1 MPSCRPRW
9 PTQSGRDPPALGE
22 MATTNVS
29 PAPVRLDV
37 ELVRRGLA
45 RSRTHAAQLIHEG
58 RVRRGGK
65 AAGRPS
71 ALIEETD
78 LIEVAAVD
86 AEEWVSRGGYKL
98 AGALESMASLAV
110 AGRRCLDAG
119 SSTGGFTDVLL
130 RRGASEVI
138 AVDVGTDQLV
148 EELATD
154 PRVMVR
160 EQLSVRDLS
169 PADIGGS
176 VDLVVADLSFIS
188 LVKVLPNLVGC
199 TRVDGDLLLMIKPQF
214 EVGKNRLGRGGV
226 VREPALQAVAVAQV
240 VSAAF
245 ELGWGTVSVVR
256 SVLPGPAGTVEFFAW
271 LRRDAPTADEHAIRA
286 VTDASASADE

>member
-1 MPSCRPRW
+1 MPAAVTV
-9 PTQSGRDPPALGE
+9 PTG
-22 MATTNVS
+22 
-29 PAPVRLDV
+29 RLDI

-45 RSRTHAAQLIHEG
+45 RSRTHAAALIHDG
-58 RVRRGGK
+58 RVHRDGQALGK
-65 AAGRPS
+65 PS
-71 ALIEETD
+71 ALVAETD
-78 LIEVAAVD
+78 PLEVAPGA
-86 AEEWVSRGGYKL
+86 AAEWVSRGGYKL
-98 AGALESMASLAV
+98 AGALDAMPALVV

-138 AVDVGTDQLV
+138 AVDVGTGQLV

-176 VDLVVADLSFIS
+176 VDLVAADLSFIS

-214 EVGKNRLGRGGV
+214 EVGKYRLGRGGV
-226 VREPALQAVAVAQV
+226 VRDPALQAVAVAQV
-240 VSAAF
+240 VTAAF

-271 LRRDAPTADEHAIRA
+271 LRRDAPAADQHAIRA
-286 VTDASASADE
+286 VTDAPASADE

>member
-1 MPSCRPRW
+1 
-9 PTQSGRDPPALGE
+9 
-22 MATTNVS
+22 MAATNVS
-29 PAPVRLDV
+29 PAPVRLDI

-65 AAGRPS
+65 AAGKPS
-71 ALIEETD
+71 ALVEESD

-98 AGALESMASLAV
+98 AGALEAMASLAV

-130 RRGASEVI
+130 RRGAREVV

-148 EELATD
+148 DQLAAD
-154 PRVMVR
+154 PRVVVR
-160 EQLSVRDLS
+160 EQLSVRDLAAS
-169 PADIGGS
+169 DIGGP

-188 LVKVLPNLVGC
+188 LVKVLPNLVAC
-199 TRVDGDLLLMIKPQF
+199 ARADGDLLLMIKPQF
-214 EVGKNRLGRGGV
+214 EVGKECLGRGGV
-226 VREPALQAVAVAQV
+226 VRDPALQSAAVTQV
-240 VSAAF
+240 VTAAF
-245 ELGWGTVSVVR
+245 DLGWGTAGIVR
-256 SVLPGPAGTVEFFAW
+256 SVLPGPAGNVEFFAW
-271 LRRDAPTADEHAIRA
+271 LHRDAPAADPAAIAA
-286 VTDASASADE
+286 VAEAPAPDDE